1 MTEKSQLVQIHHI
14 KAHEGVDSLPQ
25 RGNDNAD
32 KMAKEF
38 MTKAEEMK
46 AAPYFTA
53 YEEEIVLYHEDTLI
67 EGDIRTWL
75 KKHEVEKALNDWK
88 AQPVAGKLIRKFP
101 KQVPILAKEIWKSA
115 IHCMDGLAWIYFIFA
130 ICHRLPT
137 NLQKHKFLNPEM
149 IRCNICQWVKQ
160 KMRNIFLFAPHS
172 QQRRIISERPWIG
185 YSGNGTCPTAVLGYQ
200 QVST

>member
-1 MTEKSQLVQIHHI
+1 M
-14 KAHEGVDSLPQ
+14 DSLPQ

-38 MTKAEEMK
+38 MAKAEEMK

-53 YEEEIVLYHEDTLI
+53 YEEEIVLFHEDTLI

-75 KKHEVEKALNDWK
+75 KKHEVEKALNDCK

-115 IHCMDGLAWIYFIFA
+115 IHCMDGVAWIYFIFA

-137 NLQKHKFLNPEM
+137 NLQKHKILNPGR
-149 IRCNICQWVKQ
+149 INCNICQSGHVEDEEH
-160 KMRNIFLFAPHS
+160 LFV
-172 QQRRIISERPWIG
+172 
-185 YSGNGTCPTAVLGYQ
+185 CPALAASHDNFRKAMDNVYRKWDLPYTRLSILKKCG
-200 QVST
+200 SSLN